1 MSNMQNLAKII
12 EQTAV
17 KNGADIVGF
26 ASAERFDDPA
36 LKRIFPEVKT
46 VIAVAFRVLRG
57 SFRGVEEG
65 STFYQYSTTGI
76 ETIEETVMPGAL
88 LKICNVIEDAGFLG
102 MPQRKNQ
109 MVRKERE
116 RLNPEMLHT
125 KWYEAGAKE
134 LQLDFTKAAEICGI
148 GEIGFSGS
156 LLTDRFGPFQRI
168 GLVLTDAVL
177 PETERK
183 APHICDNCGECQ
195 KACPGNAVKE
205 KGGIDDNRC
214 AVYFRGADMSTNP
227 YMPADA
233 YLKLPKREEIMK
245 GTAELS
251 FEEGIEVIKSTIF
264 YPPLK
269 HGYVASICG
278 RACDRACYVHLEEKG
293 VLKSKFHAPF
303 RRRPVWKLPMLK

>member
-1 MSNMQNLAKII
+1 MNNMEGLKKSI
-12 EQTAV
+12 ENIAI

-26 ASAERFDDPA
+26 ASAERFEDPA

-65 STFYQYSTTGI
+65 TTFYQYSTTGK

-102 MPQRKNQ
+102 IPQRKNQ
-109 MVRKERE
+109 TLRKEKE
-116 RLNPEMLHT
+116 ILNPEMLHT

-156 LLTDRFGPFQRI
+156 LLTERFGPFQRI

-177 PETERK
+177 PETEHK
-183 APHICDNCGECQ
+183 SLNLCDNCGECV
-195 KACPGNAVKE
+195 KACPGNAVNKD
-205 KGGIDDNRC
+205 GGIDKNRC
-214 AVYFRGADMSTNP
+214 AVYYRGANMTKNP
-227 YMPADA
+227 FMPKDA
-233 YLKLPKREEIMK
+233 YANFEKRDEIIN

-251 FEEGIEVIKSTIF
+251 FEECVEVMENTGF
-264 YPPLK
+264 YPPIK
-269 HGYVASICG
+269 HGYVSSICG
-278 RACDRACYVHLEEKG
+278 KACDRACYVHLEEKG
-293 VLKSKFHAPF
+293 LLKSKFHTPF
-303 RRRPVWKLPMLK
+303 RRRPVWKLPILK